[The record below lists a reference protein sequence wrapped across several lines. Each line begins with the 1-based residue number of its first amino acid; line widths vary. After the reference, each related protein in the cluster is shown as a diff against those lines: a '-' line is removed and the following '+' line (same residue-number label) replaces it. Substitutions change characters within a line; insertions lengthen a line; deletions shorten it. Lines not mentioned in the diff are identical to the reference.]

1 MWWGVHNG
9 RIELMQTMLFD
20 SSVRRELWRSFIG
33 TLVVLLTVVL
43 TMVLIRVL
51 GQATKGAFA
60 PADVGLILS
69 YTVVGQLPIMLALAL
84 FVSVVSVLSRLWR
97 DSEMVVWQASGAR
110 QFNFVSPLLR
120 MAWPVLAIVALST
133 LIARPWAQT
142 QTQVLRV
149 RYEKRS
155 DMARV
160 APGQFQTSADG
171 KRVFFIDSH
180 SEGQQTARNVFMVLT
195 DKGQEAV
202 VTASEGHQVIER
214 GQRFLV
220 LDRGERVQT
229 DIDTGSKTLSRFDSA
244 RLLIGEVA
252 DADTSTPDMR
262 SMSTPELFRIKQ
274 RDAKA
279 ELVWRLGLIWATF
292 NMVLAG
298 LSLAAGNARRNS
310 NWNLVYALL
319 VFVVYFN
326 LLSLSQ
332 TWVAKGK
339 MVWPVALWVV
349 HGSLTLGAL
358 AVIWWRDGALI
369 GGRPMGRGEPIVYQ
383 PRTDALGP
391 MGTEGGA

>member
-1 MWWGVHNG
+1 M
-9 RIELMQTMLFD
+9 RTMLFD

-69 YTVVGQLPIMLALAL
+69 YTVVGQLPVMLALAL

-202 VTASEGHQVIER
+202 VTASEGHQVIEH

-220 LDRGERVQT
+220 LNRGDRVQT
-229 DIDTGSKTLSRFDSA
+229 DLGTGAKTLSRFDSA

-332 TWVAKGK
+332 NWVAKGK

-358 AVIWWRDGALI
+358 GVIWWRDGALI
-369 GGRPMGRGEPIVYQ
+369 RGRPLGRGEPIVYQ
-383 PRTDALGP
+383 PRRDALGA
-391 MGTEGGA
+391 EGSA

>member
-1 MWWGVHNG
+1 
-9 RIELMQTMLFD
+9 
-20 SSVRRELWRSFIG
+20 
-33 TLVVLLTVVL
+33 
-43 TMVLIRVL
+43 
-51 GQATKGAFA
+51 
-60 PADVGLILS
+60 
-69 YTVVGQLPIMLALAL
+69 
-84 FVSVVSVLSRLWR
+84 
-97 DSEMVVWQASGAR
+97 
-110 QFNFVSPLLR
+110 
-120 MAWPVLAIVALST
+120 
-133 LIARPWAQT
+133 
-142 QTQVLRV
+142 
-149 RYEKRS
+149 
-155 DMARV
+155 
-160 APGQFQTSADG
+160 
-171 KRVFFIDSH
+171 
-180 SEGQQTARNVFMVLT
+180 MVLT

-229 DIDTGSKTLSRFDSA
+229 DLGTGAKTLSRFDSA

-252 DADTSTPDMR
+252 DAEASAPDMR

-369 GGRPMGRGEPIVYQ
+369 GGRPLGRGEPIAFK
-383 PRTDALGP
+383 PRRDALGA
-391 MGTEGGA
+391 EGGA

>member
-1 MWWGVHNG
+1 
-9 RIELMQTMLFD
+9 MLFD

-43 TMVLIRVL
+43 TMVLIRIL

-60 PADVGLILS
+60 PADVSLILS
-69 YTVVGQLPIMLALAL
+69 YTVIGQLPVLLALAL
-84 FVSVVSVLSRLWR
+84 FVAVVTVLSRLWR

-110 QFNFVSPLLR
+110 QFSFVKPLLR
-120 MAWPVLAIVALST
+120 MAWPVLALVALT
-133 LIARPWAQT
+133 NLVARPWAQS
-142 QTQVLRV
+142 QTQVLKY

-160 APGQFQTSADG
+160 SPGQFQTSADG

-180 SEGQQTARNVFMVLT
+180 SDGQQTGKNVFMVLT
-195 DKGQEAV
+195 DKDQESV
-202 VTASEGHQVIER
+202 VTAREGQIHVDGE
-214 GQRFLV
+214 QRYLV
-220 LDRGERVQT
+220 LQHGERTQT
-229 DIDTGSKTLSRFDSA
+229 DLITGAKTLSHFDTA
-244 RLLIGEVA
+244 RIQVGDVVDPQHL
-252 DADTSTPDMR
+252 SPDVR
-262 SMSTPELFRIKQ
+262 SMSTPSLLLMPLS
-274 RDAKA
+274 DAKG
-279 ELVWRLGLIWATF
+279 ELVWRFGLIWATF

-298 LSLAAGNARRNS
+298 LSLSAGNARRNS

-332 TWVAKGK
+332 TWVVQGK
-339 MVWPVALWVV
+339 LGWLQALAVV

-369 GGRPMGRGEPIVYQ
+369 HGRTFR
-383 PRTDALGP
+383 RAL
-391 MGTEGGA
+391 T